1 MSEKN
6 EKKFSNITSPTKFII
21 LSVLSLGIY
30 ELVWMYRN
38 WKFFKEK
45 EKTDISPFW
54 RAWFAI
60 FFIHSLFKKILEY
73 AEKEGYRES
82 YSSGW
87 RTFFWIVLLILGRA
101 EHTIFFFLSSLTFL
115 TILAPLDAINFYY
128 KKKEANCESRT
139 WKWWH
144 IILIIICVI
153 FWILILAGMFLPE
166 V

>member
-1 MSEKN
+1 MARKAD
-6 EKKFSNITSPTKFII
+6 KKLSNITSQKIFII
-21 LSVLSLGIY
+21 LSILSFGIY

-45 EKTDISPFW
+45 EKIDISPFW

-73 AEKEGYRES
+73 AKKEGYKNH
-82 YSSGW
+82 YSSAW
-87 RTFFWIVLLILGRA
+87 RTFFWIILLLISFI
-101 EHTIFFFLSSLTFL
+101 EHPIFFFLSMLTFL

-128 KKKEANCESRT
+128 KKKERNCVKRT
-139 WKWWH
+139 LEWWH
-144 IILIIICVI
+144 MLLIIVCVL
-153 FWILILAGMFLPE
+153 FWILAILSMFALE

>member
-1 MSEKN
+1 MPEKN
-6 EKKFSNITSPTKFII
+6 EKKLSNITSPTEFII

-45 EKTDISPFW
+45 EKTDIFPFW
-54 RAWFAI
+54 RVLFAI
-60 FFIHSLFKKILEY
+60 FFIHSLFKKILGY
-73 AEKEGYRES
+73 AKKEGYKEN
-82 YSSGW
+82 YSSEW
-87 RTFFWIVLLILGRA
+87 RTFFWIILSLIAWA
-101 EHTIFFFLSSLTFL
+101 EHPIFSFLSLLSFL

-128 KKKEANCESRT
+128 RKKETNCKPRT

-144 IILIIICVI
+144 IILIVICI
-153 FWILILAGMFLPE
+153 LFWILILIGMSLSE